1 MATVSAAGRVLDP
14 LIIFAGKNFQ
24 STWKGEEALPNTM
37 YGISSNGWMT
47 TGMFFEWFQKFAEP
61 VEERPLV
68 VVYDGHLSHVSVEL
82 IELAIN
88 EKITLIKL
96 PPHVTDKLQPL
107 DVCCFGPL
115 KREWKRLLSTRI
127 NVLGPRESIVDL
139 LCSIWHKALSPKNVM
154 SGFRATGIYP
164 VDRTKYPTERY
175 DPRLVKRYDKW
186 AKLGRPEDIMEDLA
200 TSIQTPKKLREAEE
214 ETTLP
219 EPEITETETQIN
231 QSQSST
237 GPSTPALAS
246 TPTVSNKGAGSSKA
260 EDCNCDVCVQIGPK
274 PAPIQGKK
282 WVLLLAWTLQP
293 EILQPETLQPEAAEK
308 SFQDLVLDKMKGP
321 VEKAKVKR
329 KKIDRKTAI
338 ITESSYVDEL
348 KRLTNN
354 ENEKKEKAKK
364 RAAAPAK
371 KAVNKK
377 SE

>member
-1 MATVSAAGRVLDP
+1 MSRNNLSTKKANMLSAARKSSTSNPFIVNDFYDVIEKHISDENLKPEQVWNLDESGFPTDPSRSKVISPRGEVGYKITWAAGPENISTLAAVNAAGRVLDP

-47 TGMFFEWFQKFAEP
+47 TGVFFEWFQKFAEQ

-115 KREWKRLLSTRI
+115 KREWERLLSTRI
-127 NVLGPRESIVDL
+127 NVLGPRESITKSKFVDL
-139 LCSIWHKALSPKNVM
+139 LCSIWHKGLSPKNAM

-175 DPRLVKRYDKW
+175 DPRLVKRYEKW
-186 AKLGRPEDIMEDLA
+186 AKLGKPEDIMEDLA

-246 TPTVSNKGAGSSKA
+246 TPTVSNKGAGSRKA
-260 EDCNCDVCVQIGPK
+260 
-274 PAPIQGKK
+274 
-282 WVLLLAWTLQP
+282 
-293 EILQPETLQPEAAEK
+293 
-308 SFQDLVLDKMKGP
+308 
-321 VEKAKVKR
+321 
-329 KKIDRKTAI
+329 
-338 ITESSYVDEL
+338 
-348 KRLTNN
+348 
-354 ENEKKEKAKK
+354 
-364 RAAAPAK
+364 
-371 KAVNKK
+371 
-377 SE
+377 